1 MEHPQAPSHLKE
13 GRAKPLLVI
22 VRWLHMGPAF
32 VLASGPL
39 GHLSLLEGLSCLLC
53 LPVLLPIFQAYPL
66 GLGLSRITVIRVS
79 GRRFL
84 EHILRLVCVQVL
96 VELFLGGAVPA
107 REGEVWS
114 A

>member
-1 MEHPQAPSHLKE
+1 MVHPQTPSHLEE

-22 VRWLHMGPAF
+22 VRWRHVGPAF

-39 GHLSLLEGLSCLLC
+39 GHLSLLGRLSCLLC

-66 GLGLSRITVIRVS
+66 GLGLGWVTAIRVS
-79 GRRFL
+79 GGRFL
-84 EHILRLVCVQVL
+84 AHILRLVCVQVL

-107 REGEVWS
+107 REGEVWL